1 MRKWE
6 LGMGSLEGGRRNAE
20 GGVWKWEFGSGT
32 AGKKKVR
39 RWEGEKKGL
48 SAWGRAGKAEGE
60 RLGSCE
66 VEKLKV
72 RSWEAE
78 KVRSDRV
85 RNQ

>member
-6 LGMGSLEGGRRNAE
+6 LGMGSLE

-60 RLGSCE
+60 RLGSWE